1 MRMLMMWVV
10 TISIFTLLFAQFGD
24 QHFEISEREK
34 ALKELTT
41 QIRIL
46 EIFRDLNF
54 TVEQL
59 EKLLDVLTQ
68 AKGRFEELTADI
80 VNALNEYKDALLG
93 KTSEEKLERIER
105 KLRELEKQRMMVYK
119 KLENDLKNILT
130 VAQYEKLRLLGKPS
144 EPLKPVAPLKLVPPP
159 PLESEH
165 MPPEETKEREH
176 VPPEKYEIP
185 EPHSM
190 PMRVM
195 YSLPLEFM
203 LSDIFLRTLDEYLNA
218 VRGL

>member
-10 TISIFTLLFAQFGD
+10 AISMFTLLFAQFGD
-24 QHFEISEREK
+24 QPLEISEREK

-176 VPPEKYEIP
+176 VPPEKYEAP